1 MSTSTIPRL
10 AQQLVSALVP
20 ELGDDRASTSSLTN
34 RVVRDIRADV
44 QGGARKEWED
54 IKHAI
59 QGLSRTAKV
68 RIQEDLAEALKENL
82 KALERCREKG
92 KGSWEGD
99 EQMKMSNLPQYVH
112 LLLNLSDKP
121 TLPTHEFAYSYLHRS
136 TPSGPTADQILYEE
150 IMDSEPFDPGEIW
163 DEEVLSGWT
172 DSEDEYDRDFLSEG
186 SNSEGSPEED
196 YVKTPSSATI
206 RAQRKRDDENRR
218 KRLEEGRREEAL
230 EVVRGLKDGYW
241 NRPGMGHVIK
251 EGSYGWRDLVTQSS
265 TASLAAKAV
274 QNRPVTDK
282 VISSTQLQRE
292 ILFALSGRSGV
303 VFHFSDKGVCYVI
316 PNHPQVNHLSSGSM
330 GDILITFQKYAN
342 QAASI
347 RRFILETLQPN
358 QIASTNRSS
367 QAINKPKGPNKTQ
380 QAFAGVCQIILSD
393 FDLWLSELECSFIQ
407 GIHKASTS
415 SQGDRSS
422 SASTPSSLLLA
433 LDRRYSVV
441 LDLLASFIPHSNNST
456 ILLNLILTTI
466 NTFDHSAFN
475 EQFDI
480 LYDIF
485 IETANPVWEM
495 LRIWIQHGMPIPSS
509 FTDTEEAYT
518 TSIDEGTERAL
529 EDEFFIKRDRD
540 VSWADEDFYECGYVV
555 DEYGWPEWL
564 GEELGE
570 IILEA
575 GKARGLL
582 KSLLGGMG
590 MVEDWQDLRELLR
603 LDFPSPNEKRSKRPE
618 GVNVVEKISGYLMPM
633 CQLIQFHLRRVLDE
647 ECGVDDHLDAIEGV
661 MYHRGYD
668 VLDGWSKV
676 LFDKVSSNA
685 KWTDFQTLTS
695 TFRDVVEEKQ
705 AGWMNPAAIRIRTI
719 RSSGA
724 LVGPRALEI
733 LRVNYEVPFPL
744 SQLFS
749 STSIELRAEVFTF
762 LLQLRMAR
770 YLLIQTKEHDRELVA
785 KRSYD
790 GEREVR
796 AMWMMRQK
804 LLWFI
809 DTIYIW
815 LTDRIIEVQNID
827 FRRKLSEMTSLK
839 SMISVELQHTRKMRN
854 HAFLHPSTSEIYED
868 IQDIFDLTHLLWECY
883 TSYMV
888 QTPSKPD
895 PLEEFVTR
903 RKPRNR
909 RKKKIHAISS
919 DEDDEGEVAREASIS
934 FVELSLGD
942 RMNKMDQDLDGL
954 VSQVRD
960 GIDMLAMGSEGE
972 EDGWSMLAFALEE
985 WK

>member
-10 AQQLVSALVP
+10 AQQLVSVVVP
-20 ELGDDRASTSSLTN
+20 ELGDDRVGTSSLTS
-34 RVVRDIRADV
+34 RIVREIRADV

-54 IKHAI
+54 VRHAI

-68 RIQEDLAEALKENL
+68 RIQEDLAEALEENL

-99 EQMKMSNLPQYVH
+99 EQMKISNLPQYVH

-121 TLPTHEFAYSYLHRS
+121 TLQTLEFAYSYLQRS
-136 TPSGPTADQILYEE
+136 TPSGPTADQILYKE
-150 IMDSEPFDPGEIW
+150 IMDCEPFDPGEIW

-172 DSEDEYDRDFLSEG
+172 DSENEYDGDYLFENSD
-186 SNSEGSPEED
+186 SEGSPEED
-196 YVKTPSSATI
+196 YVKTPSSAAI
-206 RAQRKRDDENRR
+206 RAQRRRDDENRR
-218 KRLEEGRREEAL
+218 KRLEEDRREEAL
-230 EVVRGLKDGYW
+230 EVVRGLKNGYW
-241 NRPGMGHVIK
+241 NRPGMIHVIK
-251 EGSYGWRDLVTQSS
+251 KGSYGWRDLVTQSS

-274 QNRPVTDK
+274 QNRPMTDK
-282 VISSTQLQRE
+282 AITSTQLQRE
-292 ILFALSGRSGV
+292 ILFALSGRPGV
-303 VFHFSDKGVCYVI
+303 VFQFSDKGICSVI
-316 PNHPQVNHLSSGSM
+316 PNHPQVNHLSSGSL
-330 GDILITFQKYAN
+330 GDVLVAFQKYAN

-358 QIASTNRSS
+358 QICSTNRSN
-367 QAINKPKGPNKTQ
+367 QTYNKPKGPNKTQ
-380 QAFAGVCQIILSD
+380 QAFAGVCHTILSD

-415 SQGDRSS
+415 FQVDGSS

-433 LDRRYSVV
+433 LDRRYSVI
-441 LDLLASFIPHSNNST
+441 LDSLASFIPHSNNST

-466 NTFDHSAFN
+466 NTFGHSAFN
-475 EQFDI
+475 EQFST

-485 IETANPVWEM
+485 IHTAKPVWEM
-495 LRIWIQHGMPIPSS
+495 LRVWIQHGMPIPSS
-509 FTDTEEAYT
+509 FTEEAYT

-529 EDEFFIKRDRD
+529 EDEFFIKKDRD

-555 DEYGWPEWL
+555 DEHGWPEWI

-570 IILEA
+570 MILGA

-582 KSLLGGMG
+582 QSLLGGMG
-590 MVEDWQDLRELLR
+590 TVEDWQDLGELLR
-603 LDFPSPNEKRSKRPE
+603 SDLPSPDEGRSKRPE
-618 GVNVVEKISGYLMPM
+618 GVNVVEKISGYLMPI
-633 CQLIQFHLRRVLDE
+633 CQLLQFHLRRVLDE
-647 ECGVDDHLDAIEGV
+647 ECGLEDHLDAIEGV
-661 MYHRGYD
+661 MYHGGHD
-668 VLDGWSKV
+668 VLDDWSKV
-676 LFDKVSSNA
+676 LFDKVSANA
-685 KWTDFQTLTS
+685 KWTDFQTLNS
-695 TFRDVVEEKQ
+695 TFRDIVEEKQ

-744 SQLFS
+744 SQIFS

-770 YLLIQTKEHDRELVA
+770 YLLIQTKEHDRELIA

-790 GEREVR
+790 GEKDIR
-796 AMWMMRQK
+796 AMLMMRQK
-804 LLWFI
+804 LSWFI
-809 DTIYIW
+809 DTVYIW
-815 LTDRIIEVQNID
+815 LTDRIIEVQNTD

-839 SMISVELQHTRKMRN
+839 SMISLELQHTRKMRN
-854 HAFLHPSTSEIYED
+854 YAFLHPSTSEIYEN
-868 IQDIFDLTHLLWECY
+868 IQNIFDLTHILSECY

-888 QTPSKPD
+888 QTPSKYS
-895 PLEEFVTR
+895 PLEAFVTR
-903 RKPRNR
+903 RRPRNR
-909 RKKKIHAISS
+909 RKKKIHDISS
-919 DEDDEGEVAREASIS
+919 DEDDEGEVVIEASIS
-934 FVELSLGD
+934 FVELSFGD
-942 RMNKMDQDLDGL
+942 RMNKMDRDLDDL
-954 VSQVRD
+954 VRQIRE